1 MVMSNDDTSTK
12 AGIPGVRPRKPFPDP
27 PPKRKPDGGPAFPT
41 MIGDDFGEWRVHGMT
56 LRDYFA
62 GQALAGLVTTIKS
75 EKGAALLVRASY
87 VAADAMLAER
97 EKEATP

>member
-1 MVMSNDDTSTK
+1 MK
-12 AGIPGVRPRKPFPDP
+12 
-27 PPKRKPDGGPAFPT
+27 DGGRAFA
-41 MIGDDFGEWRVHGMT
+41 MANDGGVQEGMT

-87 VAADAMLAER
+87 VAADAMLVER
-97 EKEATP
+97 EKEATR